1 MSDQNHFPHPGNSS
15 KYLTNDP
22 ALAGKE
28 DIVRDLSEEA
38 PVPLPQQETDT
49 PLYIDD
55 EDWLWNDTVYADI
68 KVSAGWIPEDN
79 KQCQAY
85 RWGLYLRSRSVP
97 LRHGDFRKPN
107 T

>member
-55 EDWLWNDTVYADI
+55 EDWLWNDTV
-68 KVSAGWIPEDN
+68 
-79 KQCQAY
+79 
-85 RWGLYLRSRSVP
+85 
-97 LRHGDFRKPN
+97 
-107 T
+107 